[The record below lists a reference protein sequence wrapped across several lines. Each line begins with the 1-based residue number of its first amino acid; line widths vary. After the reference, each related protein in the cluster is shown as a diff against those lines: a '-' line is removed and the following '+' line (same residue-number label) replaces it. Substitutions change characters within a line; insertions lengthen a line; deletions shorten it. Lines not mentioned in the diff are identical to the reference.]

1 MRKKLEIS
9 NNISSYS
16 FDKNKI
22 KSVYLNTK
30 KNLNTI
36 LKNINKKKDFFSTLS
51 KNFKLNF
58 KNSEVKKFNK
68 FNNIVI
74 IGMGGSILGSKAIY
88 SFLHKKIK
96 KKIIFCDNLN
106 DKNLDIV
113 EKIKQKKILFIIASK
128 SGNTIETLANINLLI
143 KSKKKSENVIVIS
156 ENKNNT
162 LNNFSKKNKIKF
174 IEHRNYISGRYS
186 VLTEVGMLPALLMG
200 LKLKLFRNNLLKFF
214 KADKNLMAN
223 SVAKLSQIYLSKKIK
238 SIILLNYSPEFLD
251 FNYWCQQLIA
261 ESLGKNGKG
270 LLPVVSEAPKDH
282 HSLLQLYLDG
292 PKDKIFYIFS
302 SEGIASNKIKNNYFN
317 SSYNFFKKKKINQI
331 TNSQKNA
338 LITVLKEK
346 KIPYREFKVRE
357 CTEVILGELFVYFMV
372 ETIMLGKAI
381 NVNPFSQPGVERV
394 KIITKKNLFN

>member
-36 LKNINKKKDFFSTLS
+36 LNNINKKKDFFSTLS

-113 EKIKQKKILFIIASK
+113 EKIKQKNILFIIASK

-251 FNYWCQQLIA
+251 FNYWCQQLI
-261 ESLGKNGKG
+261 S
-270 LLPVVSEAPKDH
+270 
-282 HSLLQLYLDG
+282 
-292 PKDKIFYIFS
+292 
-302 SEGIASNKIKNNYFN
+302 
-317 SSYNFFKKKKINQI
+317 
-331 TNSQKNA
+331 
-338 LITVLKEK
+338 
-346 KIPYREFKVRE
+346 
-357 CTEVILGELFVYFMV
+357 
-372 ETIMLGKAI
+372 
-381 NVNPFSQPGVERV
+381 
-394 KIITKKNLFN
+394 